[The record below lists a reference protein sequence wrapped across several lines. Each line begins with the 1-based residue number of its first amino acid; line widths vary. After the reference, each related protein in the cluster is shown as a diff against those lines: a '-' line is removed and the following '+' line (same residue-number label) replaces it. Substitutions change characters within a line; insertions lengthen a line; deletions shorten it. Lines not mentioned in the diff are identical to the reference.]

1 MKKEFLGSSDE
12 KGSKRA
18 WLGLEWLSQ
27 LTGSGATRAGPHL
40 DKEYLRTKKQEVGEA
55 LKLAGDETRKGL
67 KWGWHF
73 VADSDKG
80 AAHNLQSLPDVQA
93 QQDWLRELLWP
104 YRNAYRQALALS
116 FATNILGLFAAVFSM
131 QVYDQVVGH
140 EGYSTLAA
148 LVIGM
153 AIAIVMDHVFRA
165 GRSLLLQR
173 IGARVEVEL
182 ARETLQRMLNLPT
195 LALEAR
201 SPGFWQAVYRDI
213 EIVRATCSGATAMLV
228 IDLPFVLLSLLVI
241 AFVALPLLPV
251 ALLTIAAFV
260 ALAWHSGRVTRGAS
274 ETEREQLVSRD
285 MVLNELASVR
295 LSLKALGAN
304 ESVHR
309 RWEDHYAKWLNE
321 SLARSREA
329 DHFRE
334 LAHAMTTGN
343 SVLTTSIGALAILNQ
358 LITMGSLIATNML
371 GGRMVSPLIQLVGQW
386 RTFGQFRAAKKRLD
400 TLLSAPQDRSESV
413 IALPRPVGA
422 MRLESVTFQFPGSE
436 NALLEPISGEIG
448 PSGLHA
454 IVGPNG
460 SGKTTLLKILRGL
473 YPPSTGRVLIDGADL
488 HQFTQTELAQRI
500 GYLSQTNQLLSTSIR
515 DNIALANPDASDE
528 QIIRAAERSC
538 AHHFIIDLPDGYA
551 TQVGEGAQRFSA
563 GQTKRIAIA
572 QALLNDPPVLLL
584 DEPTAELDRESE
596 LRFVQTLKQLAKE
609 RTVIVV
615 THSPF
620 LLSHCNGILV
630 MNKGKLMAAGPATE
644 ILPKL
649 GMNVAS
655 NA

>member
-27 LTGSGATRAGPHL
+27 LSGSGSTRAWSHL

-260 ALAWHSGRVTRGAS
+260 ALA
-274 ETEREQLVSRD
+274 
-285 MVLNELASVR
+285 
-295 LSLKALGAN
+295 
-304 ESVHR
+304 
-309 RWEDHYAKWLNE
+309 
-321 SLARSREA
+321 
-329 DHFRE
+329 
-334 LAHAMTTGN
+334 
-343 SVLTTSIGALAILNQ
+343 
-358 LITMGSLIATNML
+358 
-371 GGRMVSPLIQLVGQW
+371 
-386 RTFGQFRAAKKRLD
+386 
-400 TLLSAPQDRSESV
+400 
-413 IALPRPVGA
+413 
-422 MRLESVTFQFPGSE
+422 
-436 NALLEPISGEIG
+436 
-448 PSGLHA
+448 
-454 IVGPNG
+454 
-460 SGKTTLLKILRGL
+460 
-473 YPPSTGRVLIDGADL
+473 
-488 HQFTQTELAQRI
+488 
-500 GYLSQTNQLLSTSIR
+500 
-515 DNIALANPDASDE
+515 
-528 QIIRAAERSC
+528 
-538 AHHFIIDLPDGYA
+538 
-551 TQVGEGAQRFSA
+551 
-563 GQTKRIAIA
+563 
-572 QALLNDPPVLLL
+572 
-584 DEPTAELDRESE
+584 
-596 LRFVQTLKQLAKE
+596 
-609 RTVIVV
+609 
-615 THSPF
+615 
-620 LLSHCNGILV
+620 
-630 MNKGKLMAAGPATE
+630 
-644 ILPKL
+644 
-649 GMNVAS
+649 
-655 NA
+655 